1 MHCRSR
7 VLISLE
13 VQSAAY
19 PEKPAGCIIIPV
31 VGCRLVVCLVE
42 KNDGSRAGATQ
53 VHASVLFH
61 ILNWSQCAGLTS
73 WSLLSEDVGFFTRNS
88 RYESLFEFSA
98 LPPDPSQGCGSGA
111 YSSRTGF
118 EARDRV
124 RCAPCYKLRVRMM
137 PRVRGGSP
145 VNPMEEVFRVNLI
158 GSTNHNERKF
168 SVCKK
173 RRVSGS
179 ILGHV

>member
-1 MHCRSR
+1 M
-7 VLISLE
+7 
-13 VQSAAY
+13 
-19 PEKPAGCIIIPV
+19 
-31 VGCRLVVCLVE
+31 VCLVE

-53 VHASVLFH
+53 VHASVLFRTS
-61 ILNWSQCAGLTS
+61 NWSQCAGLTS
-73 WSLLSEDVGFFTRNS
+73 WSLLPEDVGFFTRNS

-98 LPPDPSQGCGSGA
+98 LPADPAQGCGSGPYA
-111 YSSRTGF
+111 FRTGF

-124 RCAPCYKLRVRMM
+124 RCAPCYKLRIRMM

-158 GSTNHNERKF
+158 GSTNRNVRNIL
-168 SVCKK
+168 VCAR

-179 ILGHV
+179 VLGHV